1 MRKCINVKEKC
12 ANMYV
17 TVNPQNLKTL
27 TCNIQNRHWSLFVKF
42 STTRFLVKY
51 RLRADTRVTMGG
63 DVPFC
68 ASGSGRLQINPF
80 AHFLSNR
87 TYHLHPH
94 QQLCIFTNMCM
105 VGVWLWLFILTD
117 MQWCLTVV
125 YSEMSLVVKAAE
137 RFSRVYI
144 LFAEAS
150 VPIFSP
156 VLNASS
162 FLPFAEFAI
171 V

>member
-1 MRKCINVKEKC
+1 MFQSFPGVYHVRMKWRHGGPTVNVDFGLKKKKRKCINVKEKC

-27 TCNIQNRHWSLFVKF
+27 SCNIQNRHWSLFVKF

-117 MQWCLTVV
+117 M
-125 YSEMSLVVKAAE
+125 
-137 RFSRVYI
+137 
-144 LFAEAS
+144 
-150 VPIFSP
+150 
-156 VLNASS
+156 
-162 FLPFAEFAI
+162 
-171 V
+171 